1 MSVIVYSKPSCVQCN
16 FTKRTLNKLGVEFEE
31 VNITENEEGRERVAE
46 LGFVQV
52 PVVDFN
58 GEVFSGYRPE
68 KLEKLSKSSDK
79 ESIKV

>member
-31 VNITENEEGRERVAE
+31 VNIAENEEGRERVAE

-68 KLEKLSKSSDK
+68 KLEKLSKSFDK

>member
-31 VNITENEEGRERVAE
+31 IDISENKEGRERVAE

-68 KLEKLSKSSDK
+68 KLEKLSKSLSK
-79 ESIKV
+79 EAVKV